1 MKQKIILLLLF
12 PTLERNMKQKIILL
26 LLFPTLLT
34 FLSSCTTGG
43 SFLAHNVTT
52 VELSDPNFKIV
63 ARNLEGYSK
72 AEYLIGISYSTGFL
86 ANTLALVRIGGTA
99 KLYDDAIQDIWKNY
113 KEKHGDTEGKKL
125 VLVNVRFT
133 EGKKLV
139 LVNVRFDTDIL
150 NLLVYTQTELYLHA
164 DVIEFEE

>member
-1 MKQKIILLLLF
+1 
-12 PTLERNMKQKIILL
+12 MKQKIILL

-63 ARNLEGYSK
+63 ARHLEGYSK

-125 VLVNVRFT
+125 VLVNVRF
-133 EGKKLV
+133 
-139 LVNVRFDTDIL
+139 DTDIL

-164 DVIEFEE
+164 DVIEFENKN